1 MNPYCQPHKRQSS
14 SSNSSANKAANKGS
28 YQHPSSSGA
37 RTFRGG
43 VGGCSTRFSEERLL
57 KRSSLFGLVSAE
69 KKTQL
74 GNSVLRHPGSPP
86 GVKGEEEMFQL
97 VPHLGLKGRPVVAK
111 MTASGACRGQLGL
124 LFLVLLAVI
133 LVGEASGKPYMVHSC
148 KLAPLMPGYTLDKN
162 ECQYGSWRDQCGEY
176 CSKGPGEVCGGKGN
190 RYGGCGD
197 GLICGNCDRCVGCS
211 THTYLCFE
219 DDNCITY

>member
-1 MNPYCQPHKRQSS
+1 MSLERCGLN
-14 SSNSSANKAANKGS
+14 
-28 YQHPSSSGA
+28 
-37 RTFRGG
+37 
-43 VGGCSTRFSEERLL
+43 FSLKFLL
-57 KRSSLFGLVSAE
+57 DIA
-69 KKTQL
+69 
-74 GNSVLRHPGSPP
+74 
-86 GVKGEEEMFQL
+86 
-97 VPHLGLKGRPVVAK
+97 
-111 MTASGACRGQLGL
+111 GL

-197 GLICGNCDRCVGCS
+197 GLICGNCDR
-211 THTYLCFE
+211 
-219 DDNCITY
+219 